1 MTHIFICLL
10 TLLFSTS
17 GPAMKGNAEIWHS
30 TIAAEGT
37 VGKTIGLGLD
47 EDLMNLRGTGAIT
60 YKNAGWQ
67 QAGLTTVD
75 AGRATEA
82 SWFRM

>member
-1 MTHIFICLL
+1 
-10 TLLFSTS
+10 
-17 GPAMKGNAEIWHS
+17 MKGNAEIWHS